1 MRSNFAP
8 PVPRACM
15 SQFDRRTY
23 SGSLRSRIMASAS
36 SLSIPIRSLNSFNA
50 YTLAKNIPAPVWGS
64 RFAGGL
70 SSVTADGFGSNPN
83 SAKGRGSPLLFPFMT
98 LYNRLEAWPDGRL
111 RRKTMHIL
119 LIEDNPGDVRLLRE
133 ALREKAVSFQ
143 VSVVEDGDQALAF
156 LRREGE
162 YAYTSRPDLVLLDL
176 NLPKTDG
183 RVVLQALRATPERK
197 RIPIMILTG
206 VLQDAD
212 QQQAA
217 ALEVERFLRKP

>member
-1 MRSNFAP
+1 
-8 PVPRACM
+8 
-15 SQFDRRTY
+15 
-23 SGSLRSRIMASAS
+23 
-36 SLSIPIRSLNSFNA
+36 
-50 YTLAKNIPAPVWGS
+50 
-64 RFAGGL
+64 
-70 SSVTADGFGSNPN
+70 
-83 SAKGRGSPLLFPFMT
+83 
-98 LYNRLEAWPDGRL
+98 
-111 RRKTMHIL
+111 MHIL

-162 YAYTSRPDLVLLDL
+162 YAHASRPDLILLDL

-183 RVVLQALRATPERK
+183 RVVLQALRATPEWK
-197 RIPIMILTG
+197 SIPIMILTG

-217 ALEVERFLRKP
+217 ALEVERFLRKPVDLQEYLALADDLTAWWEIRKRSSRK

>member
-1 MRSNFAP
+1 
-8 PVPRACM
+8 
-15 SQFDRRTY
+15 
-23 SGSLRSRIMASAS
+23 
-36 SLSIPIRSLNSFNA
+36 
-50 YTLAKNIPAPVWGS
+50 
-64 RFAGGL
+64 
-70 SSVTADGFGSNPN
+70 
-83 SAKGRGSPLLFPFMT
+83 
-98 LYNRLEAWPDGRL
+98 
-111 RRKTMHIL
+111 MHIL

-162 YAYTSRPDLVLLDL
+162 YAHTSRPDLILLDL

-183 RVVLQALRATPERK
+183 RVVLQALRATPEWK
-197 RIPIMILTG
+197 SIPIMILTG

-217 ALEVERFLRKP
+217 ALEVERFLRKPVDLQEYLALADDLTAWWEIRKRSSRK

>member
-1 MRSNFAP
+1 
-8 PVPRACM
+8 
-15 SQFDRRTY
+15 
-23 SGSLRSRIMASAS
+23 
-36 SLSIPIRSLNSFNA
+36 
-50 YTLAKNIPAPVWGS
+50 
-64 RFAGGL
+64 
-70 SSVTADGFGSNPN
+70 
-83 SAKGRGSPLLFPFMT
+83 
-98 LYNRLEAWPDGRL
+98 
-111 RRKTMHIL
+111 MHIL

-162 YAYTSRPDLVLLDL
+162 YAHTSRPDLILLDL

-183 RVVLQALRATPERK
+183 RVVLQALRATPEWK
-197 RIPIMILTG
+197 SIPIMILTG

-217 ALEVERFLRKP
+217 ALEVERFLRKPVDLQEYLALADDLTAWWEIRERSSRK

>member
-1 MRSNFAP
+1 
-8 PVPRACM
+8 
-15 SQFDRRTY
+15 
-23 SGSLRSRIMASAS
+23 
-36 SLSIPIRSLNSFNA
+36 
-50 YTLAKNIPAPVWGS
+50 
-64 RFAGGL
+64 
-70 SSVTADGFGSNPN
+70 
-83 SAKGRGSPLLFPFMT
+83 
-98 LYNRLEAWPDGRL
+98 
-111 RRKTMHIL
+111 MHIL

-162 YAYTSRPDLVLLDL
+162 YAHASRPDLILLDL

-183 RVVLQALRATPERK
+183 RVVLQALRATPEWK
-197 RIPIMILTG
+197 SIPIMILTG

-217 ALEVERFLRKP
+217 ALEVERFLRKPVDLQEYLAFADDLTAWWGIRERSSRR

>member
-1 MRSNFAP
+1 
-8 PVPRACM
+8 
-15 SQFDRRTY
+15 
-23 SGSLRSRIMASAS
+23 
-36 SLSIPIRSLNSFNA
+36 
-50 YTLAKNIPAPVWGS
+50 
-64 RFAGGL
+64 
-70 SSVTADGFGSNPN
+70 
-83 SAKGRGSPLLFPFMT
+83 
-98 LYNRLEAWPDGRL
+98 
-111 RRKTMHIL
+111 MHIL

-162 YAYTSRPDLVLLDL
+162 YAHTLRPDLILLDL

-183 RVVLQALRATPERK
+183 RVVLQALRATPEWK
-197 RIPIMILTG
+197 SIPIMILTG

-217 ALEVERFLRKP
+217 ALEVERFLRKPVDLQEYLALADDLTAWWEIRERSSRK